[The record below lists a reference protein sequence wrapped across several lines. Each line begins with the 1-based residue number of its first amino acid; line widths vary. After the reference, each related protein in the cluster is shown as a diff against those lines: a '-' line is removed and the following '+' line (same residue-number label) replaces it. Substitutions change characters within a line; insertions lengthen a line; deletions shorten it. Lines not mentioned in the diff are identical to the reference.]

1 MTALLL
7 ASCAGRP
14 DFDVRIQKPVAKT
27 FIEIAELNGDPIIIA
42 VYDFFDMTG
51 QKKPGGSFAS
61 MSTAVTQGSYQLLI
75 KALQDV
81 GEGKWF
87 RVVERASLPSLLQE
101 RKLIRSTRQMADG
114 EDAEPLPPLLF
125 AGAYITG
132 GIVGYDSD
140 TKSGGIGARILGIQ
154 ANTKYRQDVVTI
166 ILRLVNVQ
174 TGEVVI
180 STTIEKT
187 IFSTG
192 KGADIFKYFDTD
204 TMLLETEVGMA
215 RNEPVTFA
223 VRKAIEAGVAEII
236 QQGANKELWKIKLPE
251 PPKNVEESDAEVV
264 TEEATMEL
272 TVTQGKPEK
281 IKTRAEYLAEKA
293 AKKLAKKKA
302 KEFELTKKKAKE
314 YKLKL
319 EKKAKKELLLAEK
332 KAKKELLL
340 AEKKAKKEKKLADA
354 KAEKELELAEKKA
367 KRELVLAKKAEKK
380 AQKIELATYN
390 KENDTNFKTYSA
402 YLKHL
407 EKLKKALEK
416 DAAILLTE
424 TQSRQLRKEQY
435 QAWQLDAEEAALE
448 VEDESIIIDTNTVT
462 SDND

>member
-1 MTALLL
+1 MLKRIIFVFMTALLL
-7 ASCAGRP
+7 VSCAGKP
-14 DFDVRIQKPVAKT
+14 DFDFRTQKPTAKT
-27 FIEIAELNGDPIIIA
+27 FLEVPELDGDPVIIA

-51 QKKPGGSFAS
+51 QKKPGGNFAS

-75 KALQDV
+75 KALQDA
-81 GEGKWF
+81 GDGKWF

-114 EDAEPLPPLLF
+114 DDAEPLPALLF

-140 TKSGGIGARILGIQ
+140 TKSGGIGARILGVQ
-154 ANTKYRQDVVTI
+154 ANSQYRQDVVTV

-192 KGADIFKYFDTD
+192 KGADIFKYFDAD
-204 TMLLETEVGMA
+204 TMLLETEAGVA

-236 QQGANKELWKIKLPE
+236 QQGANKELWKIKLPPE
-251 PPKNVEESDAEVV
+251 PEVIEESDAEVV
-264 TEEATMEL
+264 TEEK
-272 TVTQGKPEK
+272 VTHNLKLEQGKPEK
-281 IKTRAEYLAEKA
+281 IKTRAEY
-293 AKKLAKKKA
+293 
-302 KEFELTKKKAKE
+302 
-314 YKLKL
+314 
-319 EKKAKKELLLAEK
+319 LAEK

-340 AEKKAKKEKKLADA
+340 AEKKAKKEKKLADIKA
-354 KAEKELELAEKKA
+354 KKEALEAEK
-367 KRELVLAKKAEKK
+367 LAKKEALLAKK
-380 AQKIELATYN
+380 HLKKVQKNELAWYN
-390 KENDTNFKTYSA
+390 KANSTEFKTYSA
-402 YLKHL
+402 YQEYLKVL
-407 EKLKKALEK
+407 LAFENKAIYIEERRNK
-416 DAAILLTE
+416 I
-424 TQSRQLRKEQY
+424 RK
-435 QAWQLDAEEAALE
+435 AALE
-448 VEDESIIIDTNTVT
+448 VIDESVIIDTNTVT